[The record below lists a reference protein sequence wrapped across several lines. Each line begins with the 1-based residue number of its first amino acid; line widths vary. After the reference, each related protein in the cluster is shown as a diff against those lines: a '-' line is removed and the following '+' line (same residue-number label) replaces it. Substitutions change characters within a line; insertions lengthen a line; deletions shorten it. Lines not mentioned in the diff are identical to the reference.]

1 MKNNAKKAKSA
12 ASVSITAAQ
21 QQSSIDNS
29 GMCYFIFFS
38 NRFFFID
45 RYILISF

>member
-21 QQSSIDNS
+21 QQSSIDNN
-29 GMCYFIFFS
+29 GNQYIFILL
-38 NRFFFID
+38 FID
-45 RYILISF
+45 MYIN